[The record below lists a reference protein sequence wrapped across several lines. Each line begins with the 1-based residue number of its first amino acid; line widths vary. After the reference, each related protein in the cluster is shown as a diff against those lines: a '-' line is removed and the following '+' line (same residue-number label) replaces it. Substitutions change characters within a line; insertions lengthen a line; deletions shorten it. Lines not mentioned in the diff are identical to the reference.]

1 MDTSLIEP
9 DTILVTA
16 EKRRQ
21 FEAEGYFITDVV
33 FDDEV
38 LAPVRAEFERFW
50 QERIEAAQEGSAR
63 DQEQA
68 RYRPFLS
75 GLHVNSSVC
84 YDFCRHPVFLQL
96 CRELLGP
103 DADLTWNQAI
113 IKPPA
118 PVDNAFS
125 WHQDMWYAL
134 NGDGGGYS
142 KDCNLKIL
150 EAPDTGFTAWVA
162 VTRTIV
168 DNGTLWVLPGMHKS
182 GLLPHIRHEVRKDWD
197 GQYDT
202 SWKIPVVMRAG
213 QVLIFNKYLPHSS
226 GPNVSEENR
235 MAYQIGYTIP
245 GMKLVPSPDMTPVLR
260 EGNPVFP

>member
-1 MDTSLIEP
+1 MEHSLIEQ
-9 DTILVTA
+9 DSILVSA

-21 FEAEGYFITDVV
+21 FETEGYFITDVV
-33 FDDEV
+33 FDEEV

-50 QERIEAAQEGSAR
+50 QERIDSMELENAHA
-63 DQEQA
+63 QEQA
-68 RYRPFLS
+68 RYRPFLA
-75 GLHVNSSVC
+75 GLHVNSNIC
-84 YDFCRHPVFLQL
+84 FDFCSHPVFLQL

-118 PVDNAFS
+118 PIDNAFS

-134 NGDGGGYS
+134 KNTYHE
-142 KDCNLKIL
+142 DCNLEIL

-162 VTRTIV
+162 ITRTIV
-168 DNGTLWVLPGMHKS
+168 DNGTLWVLPGMHQD
-182 GLLPHIRHEVRKDWD
+182 GLLPHIRHEVRGDWD

-213 QVLIFNKYLPHSS
+213 QVLVFNKYLPHSS
-226 GPNVSEENR
+226 GPNVSEETR

-245 GMKLVPSPDMTPVLR
+245 GLKLSPSPDMTPVLR
-260 EGNPVFP
+260 DGSPVI